1 MGLTDFVNG
10 SRTETSFRAADG
22 ASVRYRELRQDAT
35 AGGKT
40 ARVRV
45 QRVGRA
51 PQSPSTDLGRARARH
66 CEARDRRGGQAMM
79 RWRRV
84 STIAALS
91 LLASATTAYAEC
103 AWVLWYRVTEY
114 RDGEATEAPF
124 DAGEAHPTLA
134 ACQGVLQ
141 ERLTEWALVEATN
154 PDLKTTTR
162 PTFVLVQDKNSLK
175 AKESAPTAASPTP
188 WTRVDRR

>member
-1 MGLTDFVNG
+1 
-10 SRTETSFRAADG
+10 
-22 ASVRYRELRQDAT
+22 
-35 AGGKT
+35 
-40 ARVRV
+40 
-45 QRVGRA
+45 
-51 PQSPSTDLGRARARH
+51 
-66 CEARDRRGGQAMM
+66 MM
-79 RWRRV
+79 RFGRRATLLV
-84 STIAALS
+84 ALS
-91 LLASATTAYAEC
+91 LLGSAATACAEC

-175 AKESAPTAASPTP
+175 AKRIHAYRCLPDT
-188 WTRVDRR
+188 VDPRGPKTK

>member
-1 MGLTDFVNG
+1 
-10 SRTETSFRAADG
+10 
-22 ASVRYRELRQDAT
+22 
-35 AGGKT
+35 
-40 ARVRV
+40 
-45 QRVGRA
+45 
-51 PQSPSTDLGRARARH
+51 
-66 CEARDRRGGQAMM
+66 MM

-103 AWVLWYRVTEY
+103 AWVLWYRFTEY

-175 AKESAPTAASPTP
+175 AKRIHAYRCLPDT
-188 WTRVDRR
+188 VDPRRPKAK

>member
-1 MGLTDFVNG
+1 M
-10 SRTETSFRAADG
+10 
-22 ASVRYRELRQDAT
+22 
-35 AGGKT
+35 
-40 ARVRV
+40 
-45 QRVGRA
+45 
-51 PQSPSTDLGRARARH
+51 
-66 CEARDRRGGQAMM
+66 MM
-79 RWRRV
+79 RLRR
-84 STIAALS
+84 AS
-91 LLASATTAYAEC
+91 LLVAFSLLTSAATAYAEC

-134 ACQGVLQ
+134 ACEGVLQ

-175 AKESAPTAASPTP
+175 AKRIHAYRCLPDT
-188 WTRVDRR
+188 VDPRGPKGK